1 MSDKKRILIIVTSHD
16 KIDAEHPTGLWFEEF
31 AVPYQLFQEQGHAVT
46 VASPKGGQTP
56 IDPRSLPN
64 AEQAEAHASAL
75 QALQE
80 TQPLNQVKEEDYDAV
95 FLPGGHGTMYD
106 LPTPEVGQ
114 IISQFADAQKVVA
127 AVCHGPAGLIEAMRS
142 HDTPLVQG
150 RKVTGFTNAE
160 EQEVQLDKLMP
171 FLLESRLRELG
182 AEFEAVENW
191 RDHVVVDGNLI
202 TGQNPQSSG
211 SAAKAVIDALV
222 ASGRVEQLSK

>member
-1 MSDKKRILIIVTSHD
+1 MSDKKSILIIVTSHD
-16 KIDAEHPTGLWFEEF
+16 QIDAEHPTGLWFEEF
-31 AVPYQLFQEQGHAVT
+31 AVPYQLFLEQDYAVT

-56 IDPRSLPN
+56 IDPRSVPN
-64 AEQAEAHASAL
+64 AEEAQAQASAL
-75 QALQE
+75 QALKA
-80 TQPLNQVKEEDYDAV
+80 TQPLSQINAEDYDAV

-114 IISQFADAQKVVA
+114 VISQFAEAEKVVA
-127 AVCHGPAGLIEAMRS
+127 AVCHGPAGFVDAKRS
-142 HDTPLVQG
+142 QGTPLVQG

-182 AEFEAVENW
+182 AEFEAADNW
-191 RDHVVVDGNLI
+191 NDHVIVDGNLI

-211 SAAKAVIDALV
+211 SAAKAVIDTLV
-222 ASGRVEQLSK
+222 SSSRVEQNV